1 MTRLFSL
8 AVLTASLLGA
18 LSAPVASG
26 NGACS
31 DLEYTS
37 GLPVVA
43 VSAKLSGSKD
53 ACGLFAKVSRR
64 DSPETHYIFQVTDI
78 CEGCDKDS
86 LGLTSQALHQ
96 FTNSDS
102 LEIDWEFVSADDVE
116 GQGND
121 DEPTKTTT
129 SAKPTK
135 TTTSSS
141 KPTSESSNDD
151 DDSEEDQSRSN
162 SKTHRGRGTWFSD
175 TRGSCGENFSQKD
188 MIAALNEHDM
198 GAQYG
203 SGSKCGQKIRISAKG
218 YSGKSVVVRI
228 VDTCPYRYC
237 DSGAVDLSQAA
248 FQEFAHL
255 GKGVLDLEWHFV

>member
-8 AVLTASLLGA
+8 AVLIASLLGA

-64 DSPETHYIFQVTDI
+64 DSPNTHYIFQVTDI
-78 CEGCDKDS
+78 CEGCDKDF

-116 GQGND
+116 RQGND
-121 DEPTKTTT
+121 DEPTKTTA

-141 KPTSESSNDD
+141 KPTSES
-151 DDSEEDQSRSN
+151 N
-162 SKTHRGRGTWFSD
+162 SKTHRGRGTWISD
-175 TRGSCGENFSQKD
+175 TRGSCGENFSQNE
-188 MIAALNEHDM
+188 MVAALNEHDM
-198 GAQYG
+198 GTQYG

-237 DSGAVDLSQAA
+237 DSGAVDLSQTA